1 MANGLVFRK
10 DYWNTLREKIRA
22 IKEAFQKT
30 NNTGIRWGITYLSIG
45 WVVVQEH
52 WFITHHRRVG
62 ILNRILW
69 LIGSILT

>member
-10 DYWNTLREKIRA
+10 DYWRTLKEKIRA